1 MMDLLQLRYFCHA
14 AESENFSE
22 TARRF
27 SVPPSDISQMMR
39 RLESELNT
47 KLFDRNSNKL
57 TLNQV
62 GKAFYEKINESIRLI
77 DEAVLSVTDSDE
89 KTGGEI
95 SLDIRTNRRIVMKAI
110 SEFRK
115 KYPEVSELEN
125 LDDELENTAIAEYIN
140 SFLSG
145 LSPIERRVFVKR
157 YWYLSSVSA
166 ITSDTG
172 FSQSKI
178 KSILHRLRKRLRSN
192 LEKEGVSIEI

>member
-1 MMDLLQLRYFCHA
+1 MEDIEIVSLYLKRN
-14 AESENFSE
+14 ESAIRE
-22 TARRF
+22 TA
-27 SVPPSDISQMMR
+27 DKYG
-39 RLESELNT
+39 N
-47 KLFDRNSNKL
+47 
-57 TLNQV
+57 
-62 GKAFYEKINESIRLI
+62 YCYSIAYNIL
-77 DEAVLSVTDSDE
+77 SDE
-89 KTGGEI
+89 EDSKECVNDTYMGAWNSIPPNNPTSLSAYIGRICRNISLKKWRANSTQKRGGGEVSLVLDELSECI
-95 SLDIRTNRRIVMKAI
+95 SSGLT
-110 SEFRK
+110 
-115 KYPEVSELEN
+115 

-166 ITSDTG
+166 ISSDTG